1 MRRGFGAPCAVRR
14 APGAVRRRIHEAGL
28 GDGRKTVSFSFS
40 EAFLF
45 TKASAREAGGLCER
59 VLHESGLASA
69 LSSTDTFWSLCIA

>member
-1 MRRGFGAPCAVRR
+1 MRRAWCAVRR
-14 APGAVRRRIHEAGL
+14 ALCAGRRAPAHSRGRP